1 MAQCIDIVMPM
12 YNLMEY
18 KDNYSKK
25 SGILW
30 RYCRDVPAV
39 DDDDVLLLILLKLIL
54 LLIRLIL
61 N

>member
-1 MAQCIDIVMPM
+1 MPM

-30 RYCRDVPAV
+30 QYCRDIPAV